1 MSSFDSLG
9 LSPHLI
15 RAVEGQ
21 NYTSPS
27 PVQTLS
33 IPEVIGGH
41 DVAAE
46 AQTGSGKTAAFVLP
60 ILERL
65 SRSESRMP
73 GCGVGVLV
81 LAPTRELVMQVTH
94 TFRVMGEFMSHA
106 PKVLTVI
113 GGASIGDQIAALR
126 RGCEVVVATPGRL
139 LHLIE
144 DELIDLSAVHTL
156 VLDEADK
163 LLDAGFVDE
172 LNVLLDA
179 LPELRQNLLFSAP
192 LPERVLSVCETVL
205 KAPKVIR
212 MDDHPVAVETI
223 EQRVYKV
230 DRDRRRALLQ
240 HLVRHEEWGQ
250 TLVFVAT
257 KKACDNLANKLRVN
271 GFHATEL
278 HGGLQQ
284 SDRNFGLERF
294 KSRNATIMVATDI
307 AARGIDIPGLAVVVN
322 YDLPRSPADY
332 IHRIGRTGRAG
343 ESGMSVTF
351 VNHETEAHLR
361 LIEKKNRIALNRDEV
376 AGFELSGEPL
386 PKIKNAGPVKGKRKS
401 KKDKLREQKANA
413 EAVLSSSEQ

>member
-1 MSSFDSLG
+1 MTTFDLLG
-9 LSPHLI
+9 LSPYLL
-15 RAVEGQ
+15 RAVAAQ
-21 NYTSPS
+21 NYTAPS
-27 PVQTLS
+27 PVQCLS
-33 IPEVIGGH
+33 IPEVLAGH

-60 ILERL
+60 ILEL
-65 SRSESRMP
+65 MSQSETRSAAVS
-73 GCGVGVLV
+73 VLV
-81 LAPTRELVMQVTH
+81 LAPTRELALQVTD

-113 GGASIGDQIAALR
+113 GGASIGDQI
-126 RGCEVVVATPGRL
+126 RGVERGAEVVVATPGRL

-144 DELIDLSAVHTL
+144 DEFIDLSAVHTL

-163 LLDAGFVDE
+163 LMDAGFIDE
-172 LNVLLDA
+172 LSVLLDA
-179 LPELRQNLLFSAP
+179 LPSVRQNLLFSAT

-205 KAPKVIR
+205 KEPRVIR
-212 MDDHPVAVETI
+212 MDDHPVAVDTI

-240 HLVRHEEWGQ
+240 HLIRAEGWGQ

-257 KKACDNLANKLRVN
+257 QKACDNLANKLRVN

-278 HGGLQQ
+278 HGGLAQA
-284 SDRNFGLERF
+284 DRIFGLERF
-294 KSRNATIMVATDI
+294 KSRKANIMVATDI

-332 IHRIGRTGRAG
+332 LHRIGRTGRAG
-343 ESGMSVTF
+343 ESGISVTF

-361 LIEKKNRIALNRDEV
+361 VIEKKHQIALNRDEV
-376 AGFELSGEPL
+376 TGFELSGEPL
-386 PKIKNAGPVKGKRKS
+386 PRLKNPGPIKGKRKS

-413 EAVLSSSEQ
+413 EATSSSVD